1 MELADIVFANEF
13 VAIVFPPNEFVAIV
27 FPPNEL
33 VANEFVT
40 IEFAP
45 KEFVANAFEASEL
58 ADNEFTKE
66 FVDIVFDM
74 ELSTRIPNGG
84 SILGFGWKL
93 APEIS

>member
-1 MELADIVFANEF
+1 MEFADIEFANEF
-13 VAIVFPPNEFVAIV
+13 VAILFPPNEFVAIV

-33 VANEFVT
+33 EANEFVT

-45 KEFVANAFEASEL
+45 NEFVASEL

-84 SILGFGWKL
+84 SILGFG
-93 APEIS
+93 